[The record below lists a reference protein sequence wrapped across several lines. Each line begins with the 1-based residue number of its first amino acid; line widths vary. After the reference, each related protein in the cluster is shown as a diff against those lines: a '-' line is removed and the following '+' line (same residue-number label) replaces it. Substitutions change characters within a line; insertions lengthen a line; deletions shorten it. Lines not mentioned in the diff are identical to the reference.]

1 MFEGDDAQGI
11 DSVFVLGNGPSRKNI
26 DISKLDG
33 TVIGCNACYRDFTPD
48 VICAIDAGIM
58 SDIIDSG
65 YDGQCYFTH
74 NSWNLLHRSAYDSL
88 KNGTEHETY
97 RRFDSEYFVY
107 ISGLDS
113 EVTKTQSYIIWV
125 PKEMKDKI
133 KNIGEEVL
141 GWSTGTSALHIA
153 CRDFTCPDY
162 EKVYLLG
169 FDHKEDKYD
178 NLYADT
184 KHYFSKDSKI
194 SDGYIHENGTKTVR
208 QGNENTKGWIDVHK
222 SWTDQLYKVIE
233 KHPALQF
240 IWVNYCGDDFPKLPN
255 LFSKDEKELWQA

>member
-1 MFEGDDAQGI
+1 MYEGADAQGI

-48 VICAIDAGIM
+48 VICATDAGIM
-58 SDIIDSG
+58 SDIIESG

-74 NSWNLLHRSAYDSL
+74 NSWNLLPEEAYDSL
-88 KNGTEHETY
+88 ANGTEHTTY

-107 ISGLDS
+107 ISGLAANCIQ
-113 EVTKTQSYIIWV
+113 TKSYIIWV
-125 PKEMKDKI
+125 PKGMENKI

-153 CRDFTCPDY
+153 CRDFTCNDY

-169 FDHKEDKYD
+169 FDHHNNYYD
-178 NLYADT
+178 NIYTDT
-184 KHYFSKDSKI
+184 EHYFSKDSKRV
-194 SDGYIHENGTKTVR
+194 DGWKAEYNNWDKQIF
-208 QGNENTKGWIDVHK
+208 
-222 SWTDQLYKVIE
+222 KVIKE
-233 KHPALQF
+233 HPALQF
-240 IWVNYCGDDFPKLPN
+240 VWVNYRGDDFPKLPN
-255 LFSKDEKELWQA
+255 LFSKDETEIWQA

>member
-11 DSVFVLGNGPSRKNI
+11 ESVFVLGNGPSRKNI
-26 DISKLDG
+26 DVSKLNG

-48 VICAIDAGIM
+48 VICATDAGIM
-58 SDIIDSG
+58 SDIIESG

-74 NSWNLLHRSAYDSL
+74 NSWNLLPEEAYDSL
-88 KNGTEHETY
+88 ANGTEHTTY

-107 ISGLDS
+107 ISGLDNKVS
-113 EVTKTQSYIIWV
+113 KTQSYIIWI
-125 PKEMKDKI
+125 PKGMENKI
-133 KNIGEEVL
+133 KNMGEKVY

-153 CRDFTCPDY
+153 CRDFTCNDY

-169 FDHKEDKYD
+169 FDHHNNYYD
-178 NLYADT
+178 NIYADT
-184 KHYFSKDSKI
+184 DHYYSKGSKADI
-194 SDGYIHENGTKTVR
+194 GSWSKVDGWKAEYNNWDKQIF
-208 QGNENTKGWIDVHK
+208 
-222 SWTDQLYKVIE
+222 KVIE
-233 KHPALQF
+233 EHPAVQF

>member
-1 MFEGDDAQGI
+1 MYEGPDAQGI
-11 DSVFVLGNGPSRKNI
+11 DSVFVIGNGPSRKNI

-48 VICAIDAGIM
+48 VICATDAGIIG
-58 SDIIDSG
+58 DIIESG

-74 NSWNLLHRSAYDSL
+74 NSWNLLPEEAYDSL
-88 KNGTEHETY
+88 ANGTEHETY

-113 EVTKTQSYIIWV
+113 GVTKTQSYIIWV
-125 PKEMKDKI
+125 PKGMEDKI

-153 CRDFTCPDY
+153 CRDFTCNDY

-169 FDHKEDKYD
+169 FDHHNNYYD
-178 NLYADT
+178 NIYADT
-184 KHYFSKDSKI
+184 EHYFSKGSKADI
-194 SDGYIHENGTKTVR
+194 GSWSRVE
-208 QGNENTKGWIDVHK
+208 GWKAEYNNWDKQIF
-222 SWTDQLYKVIE
+222 KVIKE
-233 KHPALQF
+233 HPSLQF
-240 IWVNYCGDDFPKLPN
+240 IWVNYRGDDFPKLPN
-255 LFSKDEKELWQA
+255 LFSKDEEEI

>member
-1 MFEGDDAQGI
+1 MYEGPDAQGI
-11 DSVFVLGNGPSRKNI
+11 ESVFVLGNGPSRKNI

-58 SDIIDSG
+58 SDIIESG

-74 NSWNLLHRSAYDSL
+74 NSWNLLPAEAYDSL
-88 KNGTEHETY
+88 ANGTEHTTY

-113 EVTKTQSYIIWV
+113 GVTKPQSYIIWV
-125 PKEMKDKI
+125 PKGMENKI
-133 KNIGEEVL
+133 KNVGEKVL

-153 CRDFTCPDY
+153 CQDFTCNDF

-169 FDHKEDKYD
+169 FDHHNNYYD
-178 NLYADT
+178 NIYTDT
-184 KHYFSKDSKI
+184 EHYFSKDSKRV
-194 SDGYIHENGTKTVR
+194 DGWKAEYNNWDKQIF
-208 QGNENTKGWIDVHK
+208 
-222 SWTDQLYKVIE
+222 KVIE
-233 KHPALQF
+233 EHPALQF
-240 IWVNYCGDDFPKLPN
+240 IWVNYRGDDFPKLPN
-255 LFSKDEKELWQA
+255 LFSKDEKDI

>member
-1 MFEGDDAQGI
+1 MYEGADAQGI

-48 VICAIDAGIM
+48 VICATDAGIM
-58 SDIIDSG
+58 SDIIESG

-74 NSWNLLHRSAYDSL
+74 NSWNLLPEEAYDSL
-88 KNGTEHETY
+88 ANGTEHTTY

-107 ISGLDS
+107 ISGLAANCIQ
-113 EVTKTQSYIIWV
+113 TKSYIIWV
-125 PKEMKDKI
+125 PKGMENKI

-153 CRDFTCPDY
+153 CRDFTCNDY

-169 FDHKEDKYD
+169 FDHHNNYYD
-178 NLYADT
+178 NIYTDT
-184 KHYFSKDSKI
+184 EHYFSKDSKRV
-194 SDGYIHENGTKTVR
+194 DGWKAEYNNWDKQIF
-208 QGNENTKGWIDVHK
+208 
-222 SWTDQLYKVIE
+222 KVIE
-233 KHPALQF
+233 EHPALQF
-240 IWVNYCGDDFPKLPN
+240 VWVNYRGDDFPKLPN
-255 LFSKDEKELWQA
+255 LFSKDETEIWQA

>member
-1 MFEGDDAQGI
+1 MFEGADAQGI

-48 VICAIDAGIM
+48 VICATDAGIM
-58 SDIIDSG
+58 SDIIESG

-74 NSWNLLHRSAYDSL
+74 NSWNLLPEAAIHSL

-107 ISGLDS
+107 ISGLAANCIQ
-113 EVTKTQSYIIWV
+113 TKSYIIWV
-125 PKEMKDKI
+125 PKGMENKI

-153 CRDFTCPDY
+153 CRDFTCNDY

-169 FDHKEDKYD
+169 FDHHNNYYD
-178 NLYADT
+178 NIYTDT
-184 KHYFSKDSKI
+184 EHYFSKDSKRV
-194 SDGYIHENGTKTVR
+194 DGWKAEYNNWDKQIF
-208 QGNENTKGWIDVHK
+208 
-222 SWTDQLYKVIE
+222 KVIE
-233 KHPALQF
+233 EHPALQF
-240 IWVNYCGDDFPKLPN
+240 IWVNYRGDDFPKLPN
-255 LFSKDEKELWQA
+255 LFSKDETEIWQA